1 MQLGFVAGAL
11 ALSVAIG
18 SAAPAAATIVL
29 SPDEATS
36 QDVFVYEFGVPGA
49 FGIATAARVTNLD
62 SATLNALIP
71 PPQVPFGNFL
81 GSSNT
86 TPLIGGQGEIRA
98 HDTRTLIRFDLGTL
112 AIDPASVARAT
123 INLFAVPGL
132 PPFDDPTPG
141 NPVTIA
147 LRAVTGDWTE
157 TSVTWETQPAVSDI
171 LTTVQQDGV
180 NQLVSFDVT
189 ELVKAWLADP
199 TGNRGV
205 QLSQPDILLSDAD
218 RPIASLFLSSAAA
231 DPTQRPFLEIS
242 EVPEPAS
249 AALLGLG
256 LGALSLGVR
265 RREKRAAVA

>member
-1 MQLGFVAGAL
+1 ML
-11 ALSVAIG
+11 A
-18 SAAPAAATIVL
+18 PN
-29 SPDEATS
+29 EANS

-62 SATLNALIP
+62 SATLNALVP
-71 PPQVPFGNFL
+71 LPTVPFGNFL

-86 TPLIGGQGEIRA
+86 TPLIGTQGEPRA
-98 HDTRTLIRFDLGTL
+98 HDTRTLIRFDLGSL
-112 AIDPASVARAT
+112 AIDAAHVGRAT

-132 PPFDDPTPG
+132 PPFDNPTTTQ
-141 NPVTIA
+141 PVTIA

-157 TSVTWETQPAVSDI
+157 TSVTWETQPSVSDVV
-171 LTTVQQDGV
+171 TTAQQDGV

-189 ELVKAWLADP
+189 ELVRAWLADP
-199 TGNRGV
+199 SGNRGV
-205 QLSQPDILLSDAD
+205 QLSQPDILLSDRS

-231 DPTQRPFLEIS
+231 DPAQRPFLAID

-256 LGALSLGVR
+256 LGALSLRGR
-265 RREKRAAVA
+265 RRERGGCVA